1 MIKRIDIAGIEI
13 NNYTVRE
20 SIMEVERSLSNGVF
34 NTMEEISM
42 EMLLGAEAD
51 PILKEALEMLDHSVI
66 SETGILEAIGD
77 NSIQRHH
84 EVQQDKFYTEIMK
97 RVERNHKT
105 VYMIGKTAEDV
116 ERMKELVQ
124 KEYSR
129 IRIVG
134 TSALEDCIGNVDAI
148 INELNS
154 MTPDMVLSVLPSPEQ
169 EHFLVENKDK
179 LSTNLWY
186 GVGNNKL
193 MSKKRGL
200 AHSIQGLLHKKRL
213 VNSIKNYEEKDVVI
227 DD

>member
-1 MIKRIDIAGIEI
+1 
-13 NNYTVRE
+13 
-20 SIMEVERSLSNGVF
+20 
-34 NTMEEISM
+34 MEEVSM
-42 EMLLGAEAD
+42 DMLLKAGTD
-51 PILKEALEMLDHSVI
+51 PVLKEALEMLDHSII
-66 SETGILEAIGD
+66 SETGILDVIGD
-77 NSIQRHH
+77 SSIQRHH
-84 EVQQDKFYTEIMK
+84 EVQQDAFYKEIMK

-105 VYMIGKTAEDV
+105 IYLIGKTSEDV

-124 KEYSR
+124 EEYSR
-129 IRIVG
+129 IQIVG
-134 TSALEDCIGNVDAI
+134 ESALLDCIGNVDAI

-186 GVGNNKL
+186 GVGVNKL
-193 MSKKRGL
+193 VGKKRGL
-200 AHSIQGLLHKKRL
+200 AHSIQGLFHKKRL